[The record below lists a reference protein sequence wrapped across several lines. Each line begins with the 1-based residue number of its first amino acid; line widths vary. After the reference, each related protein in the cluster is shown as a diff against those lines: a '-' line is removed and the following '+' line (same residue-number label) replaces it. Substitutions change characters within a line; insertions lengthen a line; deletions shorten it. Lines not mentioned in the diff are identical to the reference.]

1 MTPVGGKEESVR
13 ELIARLIDE
22 TKAYVKAEIAVVKAT
37 ALAWIGRAK
46 VAVPLIAVAILLLQA
61 ALTVLVAALGL
72 ALATWLGTA
81 GGLAVA
87 AVIVLLIAGICV
99 GVAASQLSKA
109 PK

>member
-1 MTPVGGKEESVR
+1 MPLGGGQESVR

-22 TKAYVKAEIAVVKAT
+22 TKAYVKAEVTVVKAT
-37 ALAWIGRAK
+37 TFAYLRRAQ
-46 VAVPLIAVAILLLQA
+46 VAVPLIIVAVLLLQA

-72 ALATWLGTA
+72 ALAHWLGAA

-87 AVIVLLIAGICV
+87 AVIVLVIAGICV
-99 GVAASQLSKA
+99 SIAISKISKA